1 MDVTSMQITQ
11 AGAETM
17 IQLSSTQC
25 RCAALVAVAT
35 VKVKTMEAT
44 MVVTMEATMVA
55 TMEATMEATMRLTAC
70 ACVMPQTSTAGEIV
84 SSALMTFSAMK
95 MSSTSQYLS
104 LNHKVLL
111 VRNSATNAPSR
122 IWIAGK
128 NAMSALTHISAMKL
142 MVKEPLK
149 EVKVKANLMNANVIG
164 KTTPAGMHATEMKS
178 TEPFCSWLECHT
190 YKVREL

>member
-1 MDVTSMQITQ
+1 MGRNVQTQTVIMQIEMAMDATSMQIIQ

-17 IQLSSTQC
+17 IQMSSTPC

-35 VKVKTMEAT
+35 VKVKM
-44 MVVTMEATMVA
+44 MVA
-55 TMEATMEATMRLTAC
+55 TMVPWMRLTAC

-104 LNHKVLL
+104 LNQKVLL

-128 NAMSALTHISAMKL
+128 NAISASTHISAMK
-142 MVKEPLK
+142 
-149 EVKVKANLMNANVIG
+149 
-164 KTTPAGMHATEMKS
+164 
-178 TEPFCSWLECHT
+178 
-190 YKVREL
+190 

>member
-1 MDVTSMQITQ
+1 M
-11 AGAETM
+11 
-17 IQLSSTQC
+17 SSTPC

-44 MVVTMEATMVA
+44 MVATMVPW
-55 TMEATMEATMRLTAC
+55 MRLTAC

-95 MSSTSQYLS
+95 MSSMSQYLS
-104 LNHKVLL
+104 LNQKVLL

-122 IWIAGK
+122 IWNAGK
-128 NAMSALTHISAMKL
+128 NAMNASTHISAMKK

-149 EVKVKANLMNANVIG
+149 EVKVNLMNANVIG
-164 KTTPAGMHATEMKS
+164 KTTPAGMHAT
-178 TEPFCSWLECHT
+178 
-190 YKVREL
+190 

>member
-1 MDVTSMQITQ
+1 
-11 AGAETM
+11 M
-17 IQLSSTQC
+17 IQMSSIPC

-35 VKVKTMEAT
+35 VKVK
-44 MVVTMEATMVA
+44 MEATMVA
-55 TMEATMEATMRLTAC
+55 TMEATMVPWMRLTAC
-70 ACVMPQTSTAGEIV
+70 ACVMPQTSIAGEIA

-104 LNHKVLL
+104 LNQKVLL

-128 NAMSALTHISAMKL
+128 NAMSASTHISAMKW

-149 EVKVKANLMNANVIG
+149 EVKVKVKANLMNANVIG
-164 KTTPAGMHATEMKS
+164 KMT
-178 TEPFCSWLECHT
+178 
-190 YKVREL
+190 

>member
-1 MDVTSMQITQ
+1 M
-11 AGAETM
+11 
-17 IQLSSTQC
+17 SSTPC

-35 VKVKTMEAT
+35 VKAKMEAT
-44 MVVTMEATMVA
+44 MVPW
-55 TMEATMEATMRLTAC
+55 MRLTAC

-104 LNHKVLL
+104 LNQKVLL

-128 NAMSALTHISAMKL
+128 NAISASTHISAMK
-142 MVKEPLK
+142 
-149 EVKVKANLMNANVIG
+149 
-164 KTTPAGMHATEMKS
+164 
-178 TEPFCSWLECHT
+178 
-190 YKVREL
+190 

>member
-1 MDVTSMQITQ
+1 
-11 AGAETM
+11 M
-17 IQLSSTQC
+17 IQMSSTPC

-35 VKVKTMEAT
+35 VKVKTMVA
-44 MVVTMEATMVA
+44 MMVA
-55 TMEATMEATMRLTAC
+55 TMVPWMRLTAC

-104 LNHKVLL
+104 LNQKVLL

-128 NAMSALTHISAMKL
+128 NAMSASTHISAMKW

-164 KTTPAGMHATEMKS
+164 KTTPAGMNATEMKS
-178 TEPFCSWLECHT
+178 TELFCSWLECHT
-190 YKVREL
+190 YKVIELYSSRLVL

>member
-1 MDVTSMQITQ
+1 M
-11 AGAETM
+11 
-17 IQLSSTQC
+17 SSTPC

-35 VKVKTMEAT
+35 VRAT
-44 MVVTMEATMVA
+44 MV
-55 TMEATMEATMRLTAC
+55 ATMEATMRLTAC

-104 LNHKVLL
+104 LNQKVLL

-128 NAMSALTHISAMKL
+128 NAISASTHISAMK
-142 MVKEPLK
+142 
-149 EVKVKANLMNANVIG
+149 
-164 KTTPAGMHATEMKS
+164 
-178 TEPFCSWLECHT
+178 
-190 YKVREL
+190 